1 MPDTGT
7 GRHAEPV
14 RKAQEGMA
22 RASESAIDGIGKAT
36 KEALSHGEQATQHAA
51 DKVRDVARAM
61 ASSAAE
67 TAEAVTDVSSKVATQ
82 GREVMMQ
89 GVRTAADVSGRIADI
104 SFGRGHHLLASTA
117 QAMDVYSDAAERSAG
132 NVQALFTSYATLG
145 RGIQQMQHAWL
156 EMLDQTIEN
165 AAHKPQDL
173 LRCRNIVEL
182 AEVQRD
188 LYLDTIHH
196 VFGAS
201 SRLLEM
207 AGRTA
212 QDAVRPLQASRH

>member
-1 MPDTGT
+1 MADPI
-7 GRHAEPV
+7 RPAEQV
-14 RKAQEGMA
+14 KRAQESTA
-22 RASESAIDGIGKAT
+22 RTNDAAVDTAAKTT
-36 KEALSHGEQATQHAA
+36 KDAVSQGEQVMQNNA
-51 DKVRDVARAM
+51 DKARDVARTM
-61 ASSAAE
+61 AASAAE

-104 SFGRGHHLLASTA
+104 NFGRGHHLVASTA
-117 QAMDVYSDAAERSAG
+117 QAMDVYRDAAERSAE
-132 NVQALFTSYATLG
+132 NVQALFNSYATLG

-156 EMLDQTIEN
+156 EMLDHRIET

-173 LRCRNIVEL
+173 LRCRNIVEV

-188 LYLDTIHH
+188 LYLDTLHH
-196 VFGAS
+196 VFDAS